1 MIEPLYGDFDG
12 MPSRYNVR
20 EAWVYHR
27 DKNAWVEIDLIAH
40 RKGSYEVGKVD
51 FDFFFPNTPPLPPE
65 AFARPVTEPYYG
77 GWHWSATRWN
87 EREAWIFNRTRNAWG
102 RINLISH
109 EGGSTN

>member
-1 MIEPLYGDFDG
+1 MIEPLYGDFDS

-27 DKNAWVEIDLIAH
+27 DKNAWEEIHLIAH

-65 AFARPVTEPYYG
+65 AADFSRRCSVRKIAKIASRP
-77 GWHWSATRWN
+77 
-87 EREAWIFNRTRNAWG
+87 
-102 RINLISH
+102 
-109 EGGSTN
+109 